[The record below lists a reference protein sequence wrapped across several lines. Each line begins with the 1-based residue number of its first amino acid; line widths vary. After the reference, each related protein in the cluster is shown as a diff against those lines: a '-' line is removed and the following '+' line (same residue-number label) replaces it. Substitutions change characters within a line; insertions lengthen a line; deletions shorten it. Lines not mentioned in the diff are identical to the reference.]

1 LEVELCLAQEAMAQL
16 TEARDRADEKAKKAI
31 EELQRKPS
39 LAPHR
44 LPFLFI
50 GDEKL
55 RVVIAATLCA
65 EYRH

>member
-1 LEVELCLAQEAMAQL
+1 MAQL
-16 TEARDRADEKAKKAI
+16 TKVGDRVEEKVEKSI

-39 LAPHR
+39 LAPCY

-50 GDEKL
+50 GVEKL
-55 RVVIAATLCA
+55 RVVIAATLCT